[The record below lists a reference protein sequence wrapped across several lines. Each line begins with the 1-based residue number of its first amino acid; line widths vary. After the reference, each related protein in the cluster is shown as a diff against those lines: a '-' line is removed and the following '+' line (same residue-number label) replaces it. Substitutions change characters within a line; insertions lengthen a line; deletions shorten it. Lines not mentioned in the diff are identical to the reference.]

1 MKPKKMQ
8 IFHVFTL
15 SYQLLK
21 QLVKG
26 DKKSTFYGSNFYG
39 SNPNIYKSR
48 LQFIYDTNLNAHLV
62 YNFYNMEQNH
72 PLPTEIVVDEKIKSD
87 SNEKNSRSKTI
98 LFVILAIVILGLVIF
113 AIVSLFQSDLETTSR
128 VRDIFIILMA
138 FESILLGVA
147 LIVLIIQVAIL
158 TNVLQNEI
166 KPIINTTNETVN
178 NLKGTTEFLS
188 NKLVEPVIKMNEYM
202 AGLKKFYD
210 IVKPPTRSAKK

>member
-1 MKPKKMQ
+1 
-8 IFHVFTL
+8 
-15 SYQLLK
+15 
-21 QLVKG
+21 
-26 DKKSTFYGSNFYG
+26 
-39 SNPNIYKSR
+39 
-48 LQFIYDTNLNAHLV
+48 
-62 YNFYNMEQNH
+62 MEQNQTH
-72 PLPTEIVVDEKIKSD
+72 PTEIVVDEKIKSD

>member
-1 MKPKKMQ
+1 
-8 IFHVFTL
+8 
-15 SYQLLK
+15 
-21 QLVKG
+21 
-26 DKKSTFYGSNFYG
+26 
-39 SNPNIYKSR
+39 
-48 LQFIYDTNLNAHLV
+48 
-62 YNFYNMEQNH
+62 MEQNQPH
-72 PLPTEIVVDEKIKSD
+72 PTEIVVDEKIKSD

>member
-1 MKPKKMQ
+1 
-8 IFHVFTL
+8 
-15 SYQLLK
+15 
-21 QLVKG
+21 
-26 DKKSTFYGSNFYG
+26 
-39 SNPNIYKSR
+39 
-48 LQFIYDTNLNAHLV
+48 
-62 YNFYNMEQNH
+62 MEQNH

>member
-1 MKPKKMQ
+1 
-8 IFHVFTL
+8 
-15 SYQLLK
+15 
-21 QLVKG
+21 
-26 DKKSTFYGSNFYG
+26 
-39 SNPNIYKSR
+39 
-48 LQFIYDTNLNAHLV
+48 
-62 YNFYNMEQNH
+62 MEQNQ
-72 PLPTEIVVDEKIKSD
+72 PLPTEIVVDEKIKSN

-128 VRDIFIILMA
+128 IRDIFIILMA
-138 FESILLGVA
+138 LESILLGVA

-188 NKLVEPVIKMNEYM
+188 NNLVEPVIKMNEYM